1 MPAPLGEG
9 CAPHHIQS
17 MTAANRENLPEESAG
32 ALEPDKLAAE
42 EARLK
47 PQFRAKLQAVLGR
60 LPWLRDRLADLLTA
74 FYCAIDPA
82 TPARAKATL
91 LGALGYF
98 VLPLDAVPDMFLA
111 LGYTD
116 DLAVLL
122 LAMRTVQAH
131 ITQQHRDRAKAALEA
146 AKNGDFAV

>member
-1 MPAPLGEG
+1 
-9 CAPHHIQS
+9 

-74 FYCAIDPA
+74 YYCAIDPA

-131 ITQQHRDRAKAALEA
+131 ITQQHRDRAQQALE
-146 AKNGDFAV
+146 KGDIHF